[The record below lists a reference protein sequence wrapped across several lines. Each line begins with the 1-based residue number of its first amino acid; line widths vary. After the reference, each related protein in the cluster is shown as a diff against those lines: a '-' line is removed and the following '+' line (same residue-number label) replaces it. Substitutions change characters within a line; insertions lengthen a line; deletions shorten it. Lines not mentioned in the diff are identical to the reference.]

1 MSTFFEQAKWLI
13 VAELLYLLLMIMV
26 CIRIIFDT
34 RSVSKTLAYLLFV
47 FFVPVFGI
55 IFYFSF
61 GVNYRK
67 RKMYTR
73 KLQVDEKVK
82 KELEKTLDQY
92 NNSIPE
98 LENIAIQKNLKLI
111 NLVANRKAG
120 NTSVLPNHSVEVLH
134 NGENLFPKMIEELR
148 KAQYHIHI
156 EYYIYENDNI
166 GNQIKDILI
175 EKARQGVEVRF
186 IYDDFG
192 SKSIRKNIVRELQEA
207 GVQAHPFHKIYF
219 ILLANRLN
227 YRNHRKIV
235 VIDGKTSFVGGI
247 NVSDHYINPSPKGLY
262 WRDMHLMIKGYSSLS
277 LQRLFL
283 SDWNFCSEENVL
295 LDQKYFPLNTVPY
308 QNAVYTQIV
317 SSGPDSD
324 LPNILYAIIQAV
336 NSAEK
341 EVLLTTPYYVPDTS
355 LQEALV
361 IASLSGVDVRILVPK
376 KGDSRAVDIVT
387 KSFFDTLLRA
397 GVKVYIYKKGFIHSK
412 TFVVDGELAS
422 VGTANLDMRSFDL
435 NFEVSALV
443 YDERIAKE
451 LRNAFYKD
459 LEDAVQIDPQ
469 RWRKRPKIKRF
480 IERFVRLTSPFM

>member
-1 MSTFFEQAKWLI
+1 MTTFFEQAKWLI

-26 CIRIIFDT
+26 CIRIILDT

-47 FFVPVFGI
+47 FFVPVVGI

-61 GVNYRK
+61 GINYRK

-73 KLQVDEKVK
+73 KLHIDEKVK
-82 KELEKTLDQY
+82 RELEKTLHEY
-92 NNSIPE
+92 NETIPE
-98 LENIAIQKNLKLI
+98 LEHNSIQKNWKLI
-111 NLVANRKAG
+111 NLVAHRKAG
-120 NTSVLPNHSVEVLH
+120 NTSVLPNHSIEILH
-134 NGENLFPKMIEELR
+134 NGEELFPKLLEELR
-148 KAQYHIHI
+148 KAKHHIHM

-175 EKARQGVEVRF
+175 EKVRQGVEVRF

-192 SKSIRKNIVRELQEA
+192 SKSIRKNIVRELQAA

-219 ILLANRLN
+219 LLLANRLN

-247 NVSDHYINPSPKGLY
+247 NVSDKYINPSPTGLY
-262 WRDMHLMIKGYSSLS
+262 WRDVHLMIKGYSSLS

-283 SDWNFCSEENVL
+283 ADWNFCSEENVL
-295 LDQKYFPLNTVPY
+295 LDKKYFPVSIEPY
-308 QNAVYTQIV
+308 QNPVYAQIV

-324 LPNILYAIIQAV
+324 LPNILYAIVQAV
-336 NSAEK
+336 NSAQK
-341 EVLLTTPYYVPDTS
+341 EVLLTTPYYVPDTA

-361 IASLSGVDVRILVPK
+361 IASLSGVDIKILVPK
-376 KGDSRAVDIVT
+376 KGDYTAVSLVT
-387 KSFFDTLLRA
+387 QSFFDTLLRA
-397 GVKVYIYKKGFIHSK
+397 GVKVYLYEKGFIHSK
-412 TFVVDGELAS
+412 TIVVDGLMAS

-443 YDERIAKE
+443 YDEKIAQE
-451 LRNAFYKD
+451 LRASFYKD
-459 LEDAVQIDPQ
+459 LEASIQLDPD
-469 RWRKRPKIKRF
+469 RWRKRSNLKRF

>member
-1 MSTFFEQAKWLI
+1 
-13 VAELLYLLLMIMV
+13 
-26 CIRIIFDT
+26 
-34 RSVSKTLAYLLFV
+34 
-47 FFVPVFGI
+47 
-55 IFYFSF
+55 
-61 GVNYRK
+61 
-67 RKMYTR
+67 
-73 KLQVDEKVK
+73 
-82 KELEKTLDQY
+82 
-92 NNSIPE
+92 
-98 LENIAIQKNLKLI
+98 
-111 NLVANRKAG
+111 
-120 NTSVLPNHSVEVLH
+120 
-134 NGENLFPKMIEELR
+134 
-148 KAQYHIHI
+148 
-156 EYYIYENDNI
+156 
-166 GNQIKDILI
+166 
-175 EKARQGVEVRF
+175 
-186 IYDDFG
+186 
-192 SKSIRKNIVRELQEA
+192 
-207 GVQAHPFHKIYF
+207 
-219 ILLANRLN
+219 
-227 YRNHRKIV
+227 
-235 VIDGKTSFVGGI
+235 
-247 NVSDHYINPSPKGLY
+247 
-262 WRDMHLMIKGYSSLS
+262 MHLMIKGYSSLS

-295 LDQKYFPLNTVPY
+295 LDQKYFPLNTIPY

-361 IASLSGVDVRILVPK
+361 IASLSGVDVRIVVPK

>member
-1 MSTFFEQAKWLI
+1 MTTFFEQAKWLI

-26 CIRIIFDT
+26 CVRIIFDT

-47 FFVPVFGI
+47 FFVPVIGI

-61 GVNYRK
+61 GINYRK
-67 RKMYTR
+67 RKMYSR

-82 KELEKTLDQY
+82 REVEKTLDQY
-92 NNSIPE
+92 NKSIPE
-98 LENIAIQKNLKLI
+98 LENISIQKNLKLI

-134 NGENLFPKMIEELR
+134 NGEELFPKMIEELR

-192 SKSIRKNIVRELQEA
+192 SKSIRKNIVRELQES
-207 GVQAHPFHKIYF
+207 GVQAYPFHKIYF

-247 NVSDHYINPSPKGLY
+247 NVSDRYINPSPTGLY

-295 LDQKYFPLNTVPY
+295 LDQKYFPLNTIPY

-336 NSAEK
+336 NAAQK

-361 IASLSGVDVRILVPK
+361 IASLSGIDVRILVPK

-397 GVKVYIYKKGFIHSK
+397 GVKVYIYEKGFIHSK
-412 TFVVDGELAS
+412 AFVIDGELGS

-443 YDERIAKE
+443 YDVRIAKE
-451 LRNAFYKD
+451 LRDAFYKD
-459 LEDAVQIDPQ
+459 LENAVQIDPQ
-469 RWRKRPKIKRF
+469 RWRKRPRIKRF

>member
-1 MSTFFEQAKWLI
+1 MAVFFEQAKWLI

-26 CIRIIFDT
+26 CVRIIFDT

-47 FFVPVFGI
+47 FFVPVIGI
-55 IFYFSF
+55 TFYFAF

-67 RKMYTR
+67 RKMYSH
-73 KLQVDEKVK
+73 KLQVDEKLKREV
-82 KELEKTLDQY
+82 EKNLQEY
-92 NNSIPE
+92 NKSIPE
-98 LENIAIQKNLKLI
+98 LENISIQNNLKLI
-111 NLVANRKAG
+111 NLIANQKAG
-120 NTSVLPNHSVEVLH
+120 NTSVLPNQLVEVLH
-134 NGENLFPKMIEELR
+134 NGEELFPKMMEELR
-148 KAQYHIHI
+148 NAQHHIHI
-156 EYYIYENDNI
+156 EYYIYENDTI

-175 EKARQGVEVRF
+175 EKAQQGIEVRF

-247 NVSDHYINPSPKGLY
+247 NVSDRYINPSPTGLY
-262 WRDMHLMIKGYSSLS
+262 WRDVHLMIKGYSSLS
-277 LQRLFL
+277 LQRVFL

-295 LDQKYFPLNTVPY
+295 LDNKYFPLNQIPY
-308 QNAVYTQIV
+308 KNTVYTQIV

-324 LPNILYAIIQAV
+324 LPNILYAIIQAI
-336 NSAEK
+336 NSAQK
-341 EVLLTTPYYVPDTS
+341 EVLLTTPYYVPDTA

-361 IASLSGVDVRILVPK
+361 IASLSGIDIKILVPK
-376 KGDSRAVDIVT
+376 NSDSRVVNLAT
-387 KSFFDTLLRA
+387 QSFFDTLLSA
-397 GVKVYIYKKGFIHSK
+397 GVKVYLYEKGFIHSK
-412 TFVVDGELAS
+412 TFVIDGTVAS

-435 NFEVSALV
+435 NFEVAALV

-451 LRNAFYKD
+451 LRDAFYKD
-459 LEDAVQIDPQ
+459 LEDAQQIDTK
-469 RWRKRPKIKRF
+469 RWKKRSKIKRF
-480 IERFVRLTSPFM
+480 FERFVRLTSPFM